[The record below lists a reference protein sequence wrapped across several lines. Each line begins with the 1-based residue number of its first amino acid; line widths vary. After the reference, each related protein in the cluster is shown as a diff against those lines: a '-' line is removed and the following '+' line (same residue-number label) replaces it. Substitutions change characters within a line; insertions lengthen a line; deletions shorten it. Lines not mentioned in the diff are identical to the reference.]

1 MKRII
6 SFLIACLLI
15 LSIKS
20 SAQSKA
26 QKFTVSDIPV
36 IIKPT
41 VKDIINVS
49 VYYRGGV
56 ANYKADKAGIG
67 NLALSGATECGT
79 KMFTKDAFKDKA
91 DEYGIS
97 IYGSGTYDYGNISL
111 NCISKYFNE
120 GWGLLTEAVINPVY
134 NEKEFDLLKEKVLSG
149 IKQEESDPDSKITK
163 MAIDNTFKGTVYE
176 TDPQGEINT
185 VSNLTAAD
193 AKSYYYNNLLNKN
206 KMFIVVVGKIS
217 KEDITA
223 RIKKAFSNLP
233 SKPYTSPVYKAPA
246 ITSNTINIVPRKLAT
261 NYIIGVVNAPTFSS
275 NDFVA
280 NRLALV
286 TFSQNLFT
294 EIRTK
299 RNLSYAPYAYT
310 AQQEMP
316 YSVMYVSTTNPVA
329 SINAM
334 ADEIK
339 RLKTQGFSQKEFNDS
354 KNQFI
359 TSNYMKQESTNAMA
373 ASLGTAEVLG
383 NWKMSEEF
391 IDKVQ
396 KTTPAE
402 MTKIFQTYVRG
413 INWNYLGDEKAADD
427 AKSAFNAAV
436 N

>member
-1 MKRII
+1 MKQII
-6 SFLIACLLI
+6 SFLITFLLI
-15 LSIKS
+15 STTNL
-20 SAQSKA
+20 SAQNKA
-26 QKFTVSDIPV
+26 EKFTVNGIAV
-36 IIKPT
+36 LIKPT

-56 ANYKADKAGIG
+56 ANYKADEAGIG

-79 KMFTKDAFKDKA
+79 KKYTKDVFKDMA
-91 DEYGIS
+91 DQYGIS
-97 IYGSGTYDYGNISL
+97 IYGSETYDYGNISL
-111 NCISKYFNE
+111 NCISKYFEE
-120 GWGLLTEAVINPVY
+120 GWSLLTEAVKNPAY
-134 NEKEFDLLKEKVLSG
+134 NEREFDLLKEKVIAG

-185 VSNLTAAD
+185 VGNLTAAD
-193 AKSYYYNNLLNKN
+193 AKAYYYNNLLNKN

-223 RIKKAFSNLP
+223 RIKKAFSDVP
-233 SKPYTSPVYKAPA
+233 SKALIRPAYKAPA
-246 ITSNTINIVPRKLAT
+246 ITSNTVNIIPRKLAT
-261 NYIIGVVNAPTFSS
+261 NYIIGVVNAPTFTS

-316 YSVMYVSTTNPVA
+316 YSVMYVSTTNPAA
-329 SINAM
+329 SVQVM

-354 KNQFI
+354 KNLFI
-359 TSNYMKQESTNAMA
+359 TNNYMKQESTNAMA
-373 ASLGTAEVLG
+373 ASLGMAEVLG

-402 MTKIFQTYVRG
+402 MTKIFQTYVKG
-413 INWNYLGDEKAADD
+413 ISWNYLGDEKAAED
-427 AKSAFNAAV
+427 AKGSFNAAV

>member
-1 MKRII
+1 MKRIM
-6 SFLIACLLI
+6 SVLIACLVM
-15 LSIKS
+15 LSIKT

-26 QKFTVSDIPV
+26 QKFTVSGIQV

-56 ANYKADKAGIG
+56 ADYKADEAGIG

-79 KMFTKDAFKDKA
+79 KKYTKDAFKDKA

-111 NCISKYFNE
+111 NCISNYFDE
-120 GWGLLTEAVINPVY
+120 AWDLLTEAIINPVY
-134 NEKEFDLLKEKVLSG
+134 NEKEFDLMKEKVLSG
-149 IKQEESDPDSKITK
+149 IKQQESDPDSKITK

-176 TDPQGEINT
+176 TDPNGTINS
-185 VSNLTAAD
+185 VSKLTAAN
-193 AKSYYYNNLLNKN
+193 AKAYYYDKLLNKN

-223 RIKKAFSNLP
+223 RIKKAFSGLP
-233 SKPYTSPVYKAPA
+233 SNPYINPVYKAPV
-246 ITSNTINIVPRKLAT
+246 ITSNTINIVPRKLST
-261 NYIIGVVNAPTFSS
+261 NYIIGVFNAPAFTS

-286 TFSQNLFT
+286 TFSMNLFT

-299 RNLSYAPYAYT
+299 KNLSYAPYAYT
-310 AQQEMP
+310 ASQQMP
-316 YSVMYVSTTNPVA
+316 YSIMYVSTTNTAA
-329 SINAM
+329 SVRVM
-334 ADEIK
+334 VDEIK

-354 KNQFI
+354 RNLFI
-359 TSNYMKQESTNAMA
+359 TGNYMKQESTNAMA
-373 ASLGTAEVLG
+373 ASLGSAEVLG
-383 NWKMSEEF
+383 DWKMSEEF

-396 KTTPAE
+396 KTTPAD
-402 MTKIFQTYVRG
+402 MTKIFQTYVQG
-413 INWNYLGDEKAADD
+413 INWNYLGDEKSAENAKTAFD
-427 AKSAFNAAV
+427 ATV